1 MKYQLQREKN
11 SRKGKQRNKCRKIY
25 NGFKKLKVKII
36 KKERKEKKGR
46 RKKKG
51 GKAGCGG
58 WGENSTELQKTNVEQ
73 RFITTVKSVT
83 EYTHI
88 HIHS

>member
-1 MKYQLQREKN
+1 MEEE
-11 SRKGKQRNKCRKIY
+11 GKKC
-25 NGFKKLKVKII
+25 LCWW
-36 KKERKEKKGR
+36 GR
-46 RKKKG
+46 G
-51 GKAGCGG
+51 GR
-58 WGENSTELQKTNVEQ
+58 WGENSTELQKPNVEQ